1 MNGITHHLKLQDVD
15 LWALSDAW
23 AAARAPGVP
32 GAQREHSGSTAGAQR
47 EHSGSTAGAQ
57 REHSG
62 STAGAQREHRV
73 GRPAIGSLVE
83 LQAMGI

>member
-32 GAQREHSGSTAGAQR
+32 GAQREHSGSTAGAQSR
-47 EHSGSTAGAQ
+47 PSGHWEFG
-57 REHSG
+57 
-62 STAGAQREHRV
+62 
-73 GRPAIGSLVE
+73 
-83 LQAMGI
+83 

>member
-32 GAQREHSGSTAGAQR
+32 GAQREH
-47 EHSGSTAGAQ
+47 
-57 REHSG
+57 
-62 STAGAQREHRV
+62 RV

>member
-1 MNGITHHLKLQDVD
+1 MCPSILIHPRNMNGITHHLKLQDVD

-47 EHSGSTAGAQ
+47 EH
-57 REHSG
+57 
-62 STAGAQREHRV
+62 RV